1 MFRSYLGGLLCD
13 DRINKSEK
21 ILINIDDVQP
31 EIWNNICKTI
41 GILALLSWSN
51 FFKFCYFLKLRLT
64 AADFNVINPTSV
76 CSSVSAIHFTVI

>member
-31 EIWNNICKTI
+31 EI
-41 GILALLSWSN
+41 
-51 FFKFCYFLKLRLT
+51 
-64 AADFNVINPTSV
+64 
-76 CSSVSAIHFTVI
+76 